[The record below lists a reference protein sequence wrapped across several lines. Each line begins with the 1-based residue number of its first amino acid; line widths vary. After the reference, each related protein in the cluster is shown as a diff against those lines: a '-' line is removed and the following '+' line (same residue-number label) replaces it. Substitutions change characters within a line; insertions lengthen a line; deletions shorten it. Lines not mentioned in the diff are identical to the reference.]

1 MNYWYNLFPNFI
13 FNIKYEDLITKPE
26 NQIRNLLRFCDLN
39 WDDKCINFHNNKR
52 IIKTASDVQARNKI
66 YMSKVN
72 SWKRYENELTSL
84 FKVLE

>member
-1 MNYWYNLFPNFI
+1 MNYWNNLFPNFI

-39 WDDKCINFHNNKR
+39 WNDKCLNFHNNKR

-66 YMSKVN
+66 YTRVQ
-72 SWKRYENELTSL
+72 
-84 FKVLE
+84 